1 MKQNIQKIS
10 INVGTNV
17 LDKIDNYANELGVN
31 RSAAITFLCN
41 QYFNSIEAM
50 STLKDTTKVLEENK
64 KQ

>member
-10 INVGTNV
+10 INIGTNV
-17 LDKIDNYANELGVN
+17 LDKIDSYANEMGVN

-41 QYFNSIEAM
+41 QYFNGIEAM
-50 STLKDTTKVLEENK
+50 STLKDTTKVLGENK

>member
-10 INVGTNV
+10 INIGTNV
-17 LDKIDNYANELGVN
+17 LDKIDSYANEMGVN

-41 QYFNSIEAM
+41 QYLNGIEAM